1 MLKTESYNGQQLLVQ
16 IALTNLDI
24 ECFSIEPFLYYF
36 SNFIILLHPVE
47 YLSTYAPLR
56 TFTVALIRNSQHANT
71 NFKRKKKEKYMERNT
86 HDLVMK
92 MLKLPLGDPPP

>member
-56 TFTVALIRNSQHANT
+56 TFIVALICNT
-71 NFKRKKKEKYMERNT
+71 PIQISKERKKKNIWKEILT
-86 HDLVMK
+86 IL
-92 MLKLPLGDPPP
+92 

>member
-1 MLKTESYNGQQLLVQ
+1 MLKSESYNGQQLLVQ

-36 SNFIILLHPVE
+36 SNSIILLHPAE

-56 TFTVALIRNSQHANT
+56 TFTVALICNT
-71 NFKRKKKEKYMERNT
+71 PIQISKERKKKNI
-86 HDLVMK
+86 
-92 MLKLPLGDPPP
+92 